1 MFNTLNHDQQQE
13 VKAIMGYIAGHGLDD
28 FIPKLD
34 GLLPNTAT
42 PPVIQY
48 TNLVQDMIS
57 YYIADV
63 GATFDELQDE
73 QLLIPLW
80 DCVRGYL
87 TLCQNYIRQG
97 DDLPLLQFVD
107 YVRLDFNN
115 DYDSWRNHIV
125 TNLRHVKYVLESLS
139 LSDTKNASTA
149 MFIATINTAFDFSM
163 TTVGKE

>member
-1 MFNTLNHDQQQE
+1 MFNALNHDQQQE
-13 VKAIMGYIAGHGLDD
+13 VTAIMGYITEHGLDD
-28 FIPKLD
+28 FIPRLD
-34 GLLPNTAT
+34 GLLPITST

-57 YYIADV
+57 CYIDDV
-63 GATFDELQDE
+63 DTTFGDLQDE
-73 QLLIPLW
+73 QLLVPLW

-87 TLCQNYIRQG
+87 TLCKNYIKPG

-115 DYDSWRNHIV
+115 DYDNWRNHIV
-125 TNLRHVKYVLESLS
+125 TNLKHIKYALESLN

-149 MFIATINTAFDFSM
+149 MFIATLNTAYYFSM
-163 TTVGKE
+163 NDSW